1 MAAELSVLTRKLRR
15 GGIARSPLAD
25 TELIWDS
32 LERGLEDRLRPLL
45 KTLISASVGSIRV
58 SKLADATAP
67 ISTPALLGL
76 VEVEDADTPAL
87 IAAHCH
93 LAYHLIDLSLGGDP
107 GAAPEP
113 DTRAFTAIDMA
124 LLRLYLDAIL
134 GAFGHAIGNGLGRPL
149 TKTMRI
155 RDERQSLKQ
164 FRLAPDYIDVL
175 VFEAELSLGE
185 GGRRGGFSIILPL
198 STMDVIRASVQQQNQ
213 AAERERP
220 NDLWKALMRRAAAAA
235 PVPVDAVL
243 HRQTLSISALRA
255 LSVGQVLEIPGQSVD
270 EIRLTIPQ
278 PGNRSAVL
286 ALGKLGAY
294 QDHKVVKLSSDP
306 DARVLSHIDRALR
319 SGRAAA
325 PAAATPDPQ
334 ARPVRKPV
342 RPAAAEPEGATDIG
356 TAGQP
361 AS

>member
-1 MAAELSVLTRKLRR
+1 MSTELPVLTRKLRR

-32 LERGLEDRLRPLL
+32 LERGLEDRLRPML
-45 KTLISASVGSIRV
+45 KTMISASVGSIRV

-87 IAAHCH
+87 IAAHSH

-107 GAAPEP
+107 SAAPEP
-113 DTRAFTAIDMA
+113 DSRPFTAIDMA

-134 GAFGHAIGNGLGRPL
+134 GAFVHAIGTGLGRPL
-149 TKTMRI
+149 TKTMRVK
-155 RDERQSLKQ
+155 DERQSLKQ

-175 VFEAELSLGE
+175 VFDVELALGE
-185 GGRRGGFSIILPL
+185 AGRKGGFSIILPL
-198 STMDVIRASVQQQNQ
+198 STMDVIRASIQQQNQ

-220 NDLWKALMRRAAAAA
+220 NDLWRALMRRAAAAA

-243 HRQTLSISALRA
+243 HRQTLSLSALHD
-255 LSVGQVLEIPGQSVD
+255 LSVGQVLEIPGQSVE

-278 PGNRSAVL
+278 PGNRTAVL
-286 ALGKLGAY
+286 AYGRLGGY
-294 QDHKVVKLSSDP
+294 QDHKVVKLSGTP
-306 DARVLSHIDRALR
+306 DKRVLAHIDRALR
-319 SGRAAA
+319 SAHGAGSRQA
-325 PAAATPDPQ
+325 PAAPTT
-334 ARPVRKPV
+334 
-342 RPAAAEPEGATDIG
+342 EPE
-356 TAGQP
+356 TAQTVDAEIRPTAAQP